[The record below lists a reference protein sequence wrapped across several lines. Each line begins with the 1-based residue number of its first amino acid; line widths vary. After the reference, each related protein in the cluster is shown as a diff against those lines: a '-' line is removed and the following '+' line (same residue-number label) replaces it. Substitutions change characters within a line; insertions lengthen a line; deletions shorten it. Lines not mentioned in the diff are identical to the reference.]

1 MEYGIEGESMD
12 VITIGESMILF
23 TPSTKGPMRY
33 KSKYFAT
40 IAGAESNVAIGL
52 SKLGHK
58 VGWISRLGNDEFG
71 KKILTFLRGEGVD
84 VSQVILDPI
93 NQTGLYFKEMISSND
108 VRVHYYRKNSAA
120 SLMKPI
126 DLNESYIS
134 EAKYLHI
141 SGITPA
147 LSETCYETILHAI
160 DIAKSNK
167 VKVVFDPNLRRKL
180 WSKEKAKKVLLEIT
194 EKADIILPGI
204 DEGEFLTG
212 EESPEKIAKTLYEI
226 GPNTVVLKLG
236 AKGAYYYTAEENKY
250 VPPYP
255 VKQVTDPVGAGDGF
269 AAGFL
274 SGLLD
279 GLIMSKAVERAAAVG
294 SMVTMVEGDVEGL
307 PDRDQLN
314 QYLEQIN
321 KVDVYR

>member
-1 MEYGIEGESMD
+1 MD

-23 TPSTKGPMRY
+23 TPSTNGPMRY
-33 KSKYFAT
+33 KSNYLAT

-52 SKLGHK
+52 SRLGHK

-71 KKILTFLRGEGVD
+71 KKILSFLRGEGVD
-84 VSQVILDPI
+84 ISQVILDPV

-120 SLMKPI
+120 SLLKPT
-126 DLNESYIS
+126 DLNEAYLSK
-134 EAKYLHI
+134 AKYLHI

-147 LSETCYETILHAI
+147 LSETCYEAIIKAI
-160 DIAKSNK
+160 DVAKKNG

-180 WSKEKAKKVLLEIT
+180 WSEKKAKKVLLEIT
-194 EKADIILPGI
+194 KRSDIILPGI
-204 DEGEFLTG
+204 DEGKFLTG
-212 EESPEKIAKTLYEI
+212 EGTPERIAKAFYEI
-226 GPNTVVLKLG
+226 GPSIVVLKLG
-236 AKGAYYYTAEENKY
+236 EKGAYYYTEGENKF

-255 VKQVTDPVGAGDGF
+255 VKQVVDPVGAGDGF

-279 GLIMSKAVERAAAVG
+279 GLILSKAVERGTVIG

-314 QYLEQIN
+314 GYLEEFN
-321 KVDVYR
+321 KVDIHR